1 MDEQTNRQVDG
12 QMNGRVDKPNR
23 PIAQSSS
30 YLRFIPFGGV
40 GEVTRNLYLYETP
53 NDLVAVDCGI
63 GFPPEEEGRSEN
75 ELLIPDF
82 SYLIANQRKL
92 RALLITHGHED
103 HIGAIPYLLKKVRV
117 PVFAARLPAGMIREK
132 LRERGPKSSKGGS
145 LSVRQAGASGGKFEI
160 REVDDG
166 QRIKLGRDFSFEFI
180 RLTHS
185 IPDTMAIALSTPLG
199 VVIHTGDFK
208 LDPTPLDRRLAQLGK
223 IEEFGRRG
231 VLLLASDSLRA
242 DREGS
247 CPSERIVGEAFFHEI
262 PKTRGRVFITMF
274 SSDVS
279 RIQQAVDVAAALGRE
294 VTLAGLSLEKN
305 FNVARDLGYLAV
317 PKKQVISNEKLK
329 KLPVSQQLILVSG
342 SQGQSNSALAK
353 MARGEHR
360 AFKIGQGDLVIFSSD
375 LIPGNEG
382 RVRNIQDDLRGV
394 GAKVLYLEEIPEIHV
409 SGHAYAEDLK
419 RVLRAAQAQ
428 YLVPIGGTPDSMREY
443 AKMARGFNYH
453 ENQIFLL
460 EAGQILEFYPFKG
473 KAAARLAGRL
483 NLREFSVLQD

>member
-1 MDEQTNRQVDG
+1 MNQSTNQ
-12 QMNGRVDKPNR
+12 P
-23 PIAQSSS
+23 

-63 GFPPEEEGRSEN
+63 GFPPEEEGKSEN

-82 SYLIANQRKL
+82 SYLLANQKKL

-132 LRERGPKSSKGGS
+132 LRERGLK
-145 LSVRQAGASGGKFEI
+145 KFEI
-160 REVDDG
+160 REVNDG
-166 QRIKLGRDFSFEFI
+166 QRINLGRDFSFEFI

-185 IPDTMAIALSTPLG
+185 IPDTMAIALTTPLG

-247 CPSERIVGEAFFHEI
+247 CPSERIVGETFFHEI

-305 FNVARDLGYLAV
+305 FKVARDLGYLAV
-317 PKKQVISNEKLK
+317 PKKQIISNEKLK

-382 RVRNIQDDLRGV
+382 RVRNMQDDLRGV
-394 GAKVLYLEEIPEIHV
+394 GAKVLYLEEIPEVHV

-419 RVLRAAQAQ
+419 RVLRSAQAQ
-428 YLVPIGGTPDSMREY
+428 YLVPIGGTPESMQEY

-453 ENQIFLL
+453 KNQIFLL
-460 EAGQILEFYPFKG
+460 EAGQILEFRPHHG
-473 KAAARLAGRL
+473 GVVAQLLRERL